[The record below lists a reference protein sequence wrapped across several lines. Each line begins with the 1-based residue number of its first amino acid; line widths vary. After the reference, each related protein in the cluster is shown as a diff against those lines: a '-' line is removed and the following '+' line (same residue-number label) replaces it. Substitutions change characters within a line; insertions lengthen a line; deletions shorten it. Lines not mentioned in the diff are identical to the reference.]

1 MPDEACKRLLYLFSQ
16 LDEAQITKIK
26 KLALKYNPST
36 IALLGAMLETLNKN
50 EDTSMLLNKL
60 NPQTSYKL
68 GISAKVLPNQQK
80 WYIK

>member
-1 MPDEACKRLLYLFSQ
+1 LFSQ
-16 LDEAQITKIK
+16 LDKTQIVKLK

-36 IALLGAMLETLNKN
+36 IALAGAILQTINED
-50 EDTSMLLNKL
+50 EDTSMLLSKL

-68 GISAKVLPNQQK
+68 GISKEILHNQEK